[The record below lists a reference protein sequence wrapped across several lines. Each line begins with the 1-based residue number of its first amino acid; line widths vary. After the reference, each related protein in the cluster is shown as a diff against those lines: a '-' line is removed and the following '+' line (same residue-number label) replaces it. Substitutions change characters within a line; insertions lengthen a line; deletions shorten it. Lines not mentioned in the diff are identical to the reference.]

1 MVAIGTPA
9 VQAPTKPSEVTADT
23 PLEALNLN
31 WSEQDLPERERT
43 RHVHRLHPYLG
54 KYIPQ
59 LVEVFVRKYLRPGQV
74 VCDPFCGSG
83 TTLVQANE
91 LGIGSEGYDISAFNV
106 LLTRAKTARYELGV
120 LEAELAAV
128 LKAAAEPV
136 DISRASEWLRRW
148 YAPQALGELLAYR
161 EAVESG
167 NWQYKDLLR
176 VVLSRAAR
184 SARLA
189 RHFDL
194 DFPREPQTGPYWCHK
209 HRRECQP
216 TQEAIKFLRRYSAD
230 SLRRVAAFAAV
241 RSAAPVTVHHGDAQ
255 LADFAPCDAV
265 MTSPPYVGLIDYHE
279 QHRYA
284 YELLGLEDRAAEEIG
299 ACAAGVG
306 NAAKERYQTA
316 IARVLARV
324 ARVMPP
330 GAPVIVVAADTANLY
345 PGIAERAGLELEGTV
360 QRRVNRRTGLRT
372 GDFHETVFI
381 WRVTGGGNRRRT

>member
-1 MVAIGTPA
+1 MATIETHAAQV
-9 VQAPTKPSEVTADT
+9 PTRPSEVTAET

-31 WSEQDLPERERT
+31 WREQDLPERERT

-59 LVEVFVRKYLRPGQV
+59 LVEVFLRKYLRPGQV

-106 LLTRAKTARYELGV
+106 LLSRAKTAHYDLAV

-128 LKAAAEPV
+128 LDAATEPA
-136 DISRASEWLRRW
+136 DISGASEWLRTW

-161 EAVESG
+161 AAIEG
-167 NWQYKDLLR
+167 GDWRYKDLLR
-176 VVLSRAAR
+176 VILSRAAR

-194 DFPREPQTGPYWCHK
+194 DFPSEPQTGPYWCHK
-209 HRRECQP
+209 HRRECYP
-216 TQEAIKFLRRYSAD
+216 TQEALKFLRRYTAD
-230 SLRRVAAFAAV
+230 SLRRVAEFAAL
-241 RSAAPVTVHHGDAQ
+241 RTAAPVAVHHADSRE
-255 LADFAPCDAV
+255 ADFAPCDAV

-284 YELLGLEDRAAEEIG
+284 YELLGLEDRAANEIG
-299 ACAAGVG
+299 SSAAGTSS
-306 NAAKERYQTA
+306 AAKERYQQA
-316 IARVLARV
+316 VAHVLARV
-324 ARVMPP
+324 AQVMPP

-345 PGIAERAGLELEGTV
+345 PGIAQRAGLEPEGTV
-360 QRRVNRRTGLRT
+360 QRHVNRRTGLRT
-372 GDFHETVFI
+372 GDFYETVFV
-381 WRVTGGGNRRRT
+381 WRVAGGRSRA